1 MRNYMDLSTG
11 ILLAIPSREEIAAL
25 TDEEIQKLRNAGNC
39 LDNALYLELL
49 KRREA
54 AQPK

>member
-1 MRNYMDLSTG
+1 MRSFSDLCTT
-11 ILLAIPSREEIAAL
+11 ILLSIPSREEMAAL
-25 TDEEIQKLRNAGNC
+25 SDEDIERLRNAGNC